1 MIDRSDITTVRP
13 ISCLGV
19 ANGVTLLF
27 GINSNYVFSAAN
39 RSVTP
44 SASSTATLAPVH
56 LSVGNNDPGYCDKMP
71 EYCLFGSLTNGVFDN
86 KLIWN
91 KTGYN
96 MAASTASSTNVDGV
110 SFFIGNSKS
119 KTTTSTTQFS
129 SKTIQLFRGFFG
141 AATT

>member
-13 ISCLGV
+13 ITCLGV

-27 GINSNYVFSAAN
+27 GINANYVFSAAN

-44 SASSTATLAPVH
+44 SASATTTLAPVH

-71 EYCLFGSLTNGVFDN
+71 EYCLFGSLTNGVFN
-86 KLIWN
+86 NRLIWN
-91 KTGYN
+91 KSGYN
-96 MAASTASSTNVDGV
+96 MASSTTSSTNVDGV
-110 SFFIGNSKS
+110 SYYIGNRQS

-129 SKTIQLFRGFFG
+129 SKTIKLFRGFFG
-141 AATT
+141 ANAV